1 MPPRADGAPPSRP
14 LREALF
20 TGLER
25 LLSFTIER
33 LDWRGAQSF
42 GRAIGGFGWTFARRD
57 RRRTL
62 EHLSIAF
69 PERTVAE
76 RVRLGRASF
85 RHFGAML
92 AECLWLRSRGSEELS
107 RRVEIVGWEEVE
119 RLRSDGR
126 PILMVSAHCGN
137 WEMLHAAVNAR
148 GLGMAVVVR
157 EVEEGVLQSLL
168 QDLRTRFGTP
178 TILRGTR
185 SAGRALLRSIRS
197 GGALGIMLDQDT
209 NVDGVWVSF
218 FGKPAWTA
226 VGAAEIAARGN
237 VGTLPAFIERRPD
250 GSHRLSIAPELE
262 LPADRVA
269 ATQAMTACI
278 EEQIRRVPEQWV
290 WMHRRWRRQPE
301 TGES

>member
-1 MPPRADGAPPSRP
+1 MPPTADGAPPRRRF
-14 LREALF
+14 REALF

-25 LLSFTIER
+25 ILSLTIER
-33 LDWRGAQSF
+33 LDWPAAQAF
-42 GRAIGGFGWTFARRD
+42 GRALGSLGWKLARRD

-69 PERTVAE
+69 PGQAATELA
-76 RVRLGRASF
+76 RLGRASF

-92 AECLWLRSRGSEELS
+92 AECLWLRSRGPEEVS

-119 RLRSDGR
+119 RLRSEGR

-157 EVEEGVLQSLL
+157 EVEEGVLQRLL

-237 VGTLPAFIERRPD
+237 VGTIPAFIERRPD
-250 GSHRLSIAPELE
+250 GSHRLSIERELE
-262 LPADRVA
+262 LPPDPVA

-278 EEQIRRVPEQWV
+278 ESQIRRVPEQWV
-290 WMHRRWRRQPE
+290 WMHRRWRRQPPAAS
-301 TGES
+301 G